1 MTYIIHP
8 NEEHDYFEK
17 LDSRRDELET
27 EGQKRDRYEEEVRKE
42 LVLGD
47 IDESL
52 NYLTSEEQF
61 ELMKAY
67 REQQWLDI
75 SHYHEKAMDLYVKRL
90 TQMKME
96 KDQ

>member
-1 MTYIIHP
+1 MTLIHP
-8 NEEHDYFEK
+8 NEEHDYFDK
-17 LDSRRDELET
+17 LDSQRAECET

-61 ELMKAY
+61 ELMRAY
-67 REQQWLDI
+67 REQDWVEIGYFQD
-75 SHYHEKAMDLYVKRL
+75 KAMNLYVKRL